1 MTVRTIVVQSIVGTV
16 MRHQRRKRQSGSCR
30 CQMRVP
36 RTLMAMV
43 SSFLLMLL
51 LASLPWGLPTDLC
64 ASVTTKLRV
73 AVFTLSL
80 TCHCHTRTHCL
91 NEWQAYRTDLKS
103 IQAIQSRSL
112 YVHTL
117 CRVLFGSYA
126 CACVGVGV
134 GGCACACACACAH
147 TLRHLCSSCVGAW
160 PFASSCG
167 SRNEPIS
174 LDTSSEERL
183 ASEGAAALSR
193 SATNASIRSVNGC
206 IGALHGTIQLA
217 VIKAM
222 SSS

>member
-103 IQAIQSRSL
+103 IQAIQSRTL

-117 CRVLFGSYA
+117 CLAAMHVHVWVWVWVWVCVCVCVCVRTHSSPPVLLLRRCLALCEFLRQPQRTNQPRYLL
-126 CACVGVGV
+126 
-134 GGCACACACACAH
+134 GGKTC
-147 TLRHLCSSCVGAW
+147 LRRRCS
-160 PFASSCG
+160 
-167 SRNEPIS
+167 I
-174 LDTSSEERL
+174 
-183 ASEGAAALSR
+183 
-193 SATNASIRSVNGC
+193 I
-206 IGALHGTIQLA
+206 
-217 VIKAM
+217 
-222 SSS
+222 

>member
-103 IQAIQSRSL
+103 IQAIQSRTL

-117 CRVLFGSYA
+117 CLAAMHVHVWVWVWVWVCVRVR
-126 CACVGVGV
+126 VR
-134 GGCACACACACAH
+134 AH
-147 TLRHLCSSCVGAW
+147 TL
-160 PFASSCG
+160 FATCA
-167 SRNEPIS
+167 P
-174 LDTSSEERL
+174 L
-183 ASEGAAALSR
+183 ASVLGPLRVPAAA
-193 SATNASIRSVNGC
+193 ATNQSASIPPRRKDLPPK
-206 IGALHGTIQLA
+206 ALQHYLDPLQMR
-217 VIKAM
+217 V
-222 SSS
+222 SDQ